1 MSYEFSYKDIDRGIL
16 EKVGPF
22 GIVKM
27 ISHWFNQL
35 KHLQSGYIYHY
46 LFLMFISMLF
56 LLWLGIFP
64 NSLLIILN
72 STFFLSLITF
82 FFF

>member
-1 MSYEFSYKDIDRGIL
+1 
-16 EKVGPF
+16 
-22 GIVKM
+22 M